1 MGIIPLSVQEIFK
14 LAQDGIILL
23 EANHEK
29 EKPKRQYS
37 ISVSYL
43 EIYNECVN
51 DLIEPSNKN
60 LEVRESISNGI

>member
-1 MGIIPLSVQEIFK
+1 MGIISLSIMEIFK
-14 LAQDGIILL
+14 LAQEGILL
-23 EANHEK
+23 EASFEK

>member
-1 MGIIPLSVQEIFK
+1 MGIIPLSVMEIFK
-14 LAQDGIILL
+14 LAQEGILL

-29 EKPKRQYS
+29 EKSKRQYS